1 MLKALTSTNG
11 FDEDILLSDFGTLCN
26 PDEGATYECFTTE
39 LGDLYEE
46 QSNPTLRGAQ
56 KWWEKKSGARY
67 VMMVT
72 VAGIV
77 FAFLSLGLAGFQSW
91 IGWQQWQHPVGG
103 N

>member
-1 MLKALTSTNG
+1 M
-11 FDEDILLSDFGTLCN
+11 CN
-26 PDEGATYECFTTE
+26 PDEKEAVYQYFTTE

-72 VAGIV
+72 VSGIV
-77 FAFLSLGLAGFQSW
+77 FAFLSLGLGGFQAW
-91 IGWQQWQHPVGG
+91 VGWQQWQHPVSSGDSSTPQQR
-103 N
+103 